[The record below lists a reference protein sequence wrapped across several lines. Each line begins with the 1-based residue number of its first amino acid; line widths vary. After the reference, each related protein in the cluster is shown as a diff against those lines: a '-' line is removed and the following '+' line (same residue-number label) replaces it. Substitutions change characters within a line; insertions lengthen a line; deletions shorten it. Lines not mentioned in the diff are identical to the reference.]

1 MFDKPFKAEIVTPA
15 RIVFSGD
22 VVSVSAPG
30 VLGGFQVLFNHAPMI
45 SSIGIGV
52 LTVKSAGGVDQRY
65 ATSGGFVEVRNN
77 ALLVLVESAE
87 RAEDI
92 DGARA
97 EASRDRAEKRLRE
110 KAPDL
115 DVARAEAALQRALNR
130 LRVAGRV

>member
-1 MFDKPFKAEIVTPA
+1 MFDKPFKAEIVTPS

-45 SSIGIGV
+45 SSIGIGM
-52 LTVKSAGGVDQRY
+52 LTVKAPDGLDQRY

-77 ALLVLVESAE
+77 AVLVLVESAE
-87 RAEDI
+87 RAEEI
-92 DGARA
+92 DLARA
-97 EASRDRAEKRLRE
+97 EAARDRAEKRLQE
-110 KAPDL
+110 KADDL
-115 DVARAEAALQRALNR
+115 NLARAEASLQRALNR